1 MTKNDC
7 DDSRDENRDS
17 DVLFGFCHG
26 IRLALESQGKSICNA
41 IDIRLLLGHMERI
54 VAGDSIVS
62 AHDELSQE
70 TVEHHRDLERGLC
83 VSYLELTAEK
93 NS

>member
-1 MTKNDC
+1 M
-7 DDSRDENRDS
+7 SDS

-26 IRLALESQGKSICNA
+26 IRLALESQGKSICHA
-41 IDIRLLLGHMERI
+41 EVAKLLLGHMERI
-54 VAGDSIVS
+54 VAGDSLVS
-62 AHDELSQE
+62 AHDEISQE
-70 TVEHHRDLERGLC
+70 TFEHHRDLEKRLC